1 MEKMGNL
8 KKGNQKTHF
17 GPHGDQSPL
26 KGTNVGA
33 VGNYNLIHQCVV
45 GIGGPALVIGIMSKW
60 WLHVKQSNQN
70 WRDQA
75 TKIAPLCHTDCLL
88 DTL

>member
-1 MEKMGNL
+1 MHLICDKRNAQNKKILANVCRSSRNGMGNY
-8 KKGNQKTHF
+8 
-17 GPHGDQSPL
+17 D
-26 KGTNVGA
+26 
-33 VGNYNLIHQCVV
+33 LIHQCVV